1 MNYRQKIRRAIE
13 CPQFGNNGYGEW
25 GALRYDQRV
34 LIKRLL
40 DDLDSADGYILKMQ
54 KEKQELIDYLKEREI
69 ELKENVRT
77 YEEKLRQTSRES
89 FYYNSYLKTLH
100 RYRAKREL
108 IKEIL
113 HKVYADGIL
122 LEECLNEEVEIIEEK
137 KGNRENNH

>member
-1 MNYRQKIRRAIE
+1 MIRFDSKKDSDYYYSLLNKI
-13 CPQFGNNGYGEW
+13 C
-25 GALRYDQRV
+25 
-34 LIKRLL
+34 LL
-40 DDLDSADGYILKMQ
+40 E
-54 KEKQELIDYLKEREI
+54 KEKKELIDYLKEREI

-113 HKVYADGIL
+113 HKVYAD
-122 LEECLNEEVEIIEEK
+122 EI
-137 KGNRENNH
+137 

>member
-1 MNYRQKIRRAIE
+1 MNYREKIRKAIA

-54 KEKQELIDYLKEREI
+54 KEKEELIDYLKEREI

-113 HKVYADGIL
+113 HKVYADEIL
-122 LEECLNEEVEIIEEK
+122 DK
-137 KGNRENNH
+137 M